1 MALDSSN
8 ARVAVTGTVSISPV
22 GTPGPVDANTA
33 IATVDPLWLDL
44 GLITEDG
51 VSETRDRSTN
61 TLRAWQNSAVMREVV
76 TEADLSFGL
85 TLAETKKETVEL
97 YYGNAVVALS
107 GGVPIVPTKTGGRH
121 AFVIDAVDG
130 TEFIRTYVPSGEVL
144 EVGEMVYQNGE
155 LIGYEVTIKAYTTSE
170 ILDADG
176 DPAAAIKFYSGLV
189 VGP

>member
-8 ARVAVTGTVSISPV
+8 ARVAVTGTVSMAPV
-22 GTPGPVDANTA
+22 ASTAPTDASTA
-33 IATVDPLWLDL
+33 LAAAFLDL
-44 GLITEDG
+44 GYVTDSG
-51 VSETRDRSTN
+51 VTETRDRSTN
-61 TLRAWQNSAVMREVV
+61 SLRGWQNSDLMREVV

-155 LIGYEVTIKAYTTSE
+155 LIGYEITIKAYTTSAL
-170 ILDADG
+170 LDADG
-176 DPAAAIKFYSGLV
+176 DPAAAIKFYSGLIV
-189 VGP
+189 A